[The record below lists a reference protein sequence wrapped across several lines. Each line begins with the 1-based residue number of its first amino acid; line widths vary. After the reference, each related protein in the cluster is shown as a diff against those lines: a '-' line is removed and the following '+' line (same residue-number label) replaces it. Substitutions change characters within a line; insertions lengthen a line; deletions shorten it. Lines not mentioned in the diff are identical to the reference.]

1 MTDLWPGE
9 RVHRVFTRWVLSGV
23 QLLLMVLVGL
33 GLLDL
38 FYLLA
43 RRVGDK
49 LAAIDS
55 VEGLQYAMQHGFAV
69 ILLILVGLELIETVR
84 IYRHDQHVRLE
95 TVLMVAVI
103 AVGRH
108 VLEIDLQATGG
119 MTLAG
124 IAALT
129 LALTVG
135 YFLCRRRD
143 QAAPATATTAP
154 LGK

>member
-1 MTDLWPGE
+1 M
-9 RVHRVFTRWVLSGV
+9 HRAFTRWVLSGV

-38 FYLLA
+38 FYLLV
-43 RRVGDK
+43 RRVGEK
-49 LAAIDS
+49 LATIHS
-55 VEGLQYAMQHGFAV
+55 VEGLQYAMQHGFAGV
-69 ILLILVGLELIETVR
+69 LLILIGLELIETVR
-84 IYRHDQHVRLE
+84 IYLHDQHVRLE

-119 MTLAG
+119 TTLAG

-143 QAAPATATTAP
+143 QACPDNGDGGP
-154 LGK
+154 V